1 MAFAPHECLSS
12 VPSPPKPSL
21 PANSCGFGILSSPRP
36 AANAVRKSISRPLA
50 SLNVALIGDRA
61 EQCDMPAL
69 CCVCL
74 ANGHETSSCP
84 FIYCSSNITGAK
96 PTDKPAEKEK
106 SYSGAAKTGKL
117 VDTARKAEED
127 ISRTK

>member
-1 MAFAPHECLSS
+1 MFIERPIPTQTFIAGEFVRFWYPFHPKTCRKCSS
-12 VPSPPKPSL
+12 EEHLAAACKSQRCF
-21 PANSCGFGILSSPRP
+21 NRERP
-36 AANAVRKSISRPLA
+36 
-50 SLNVALIGDRA
+50 GDRA

-96 PTDKPAEKEK
+96 PTDKPTEKEK

-127 ISRTK
+127 ICRTK